1 MTQTPIPHSVS
12 YNPDAFPTCLQYVQ
26 LTISDYS
33 NTGFVQLLD
42 RFHQYYV
49 LESQRI
55 LTQRLSNDSSTFQDL
70 HRGQQARM
78 EAYALQL
85 VNEIFDQII
94 GSFRRELIRT
104 PSDRV
109 HQLAL
114 HVGDELT
121 PAPAPSP
128 QTEPPMEPMLQSVN
142 QLGPENAVLNPEPI
156 LQSMPELVPEDTI
169 LDPVLAFEEYL
180 RRVAPVGTF
189 DQPLDFLGDLRD
201 AEHERE
207 EHEWTREDLSPG
219 SD

>member
-78 EAYALQL
+78 ERMRFSWSTRFS
-85 VNEIFDQII
+85 IK
-94 GSFRRELIRT
+94 SST
-104 PSDRV
+104 P
-109 HQLAL
+109 
-114 HVGDELT
+114 
-121 PAPAPSP
+121 
-128 QTEPPMEPMLQSVN
+128 
-142 QLGPENAVLNPEPI
+142 
-156 LQSMPELVPEDTI
+156 
-169 LDPVLAFEEYL
+169 F
-180 RRVAPVGTF
+180 
-189 DQPLDFLGDLRD
+189 
-201 AEHERE
+201 AE
-207 EHEWTREDLSPG
+207 S
-219 SD
+219 